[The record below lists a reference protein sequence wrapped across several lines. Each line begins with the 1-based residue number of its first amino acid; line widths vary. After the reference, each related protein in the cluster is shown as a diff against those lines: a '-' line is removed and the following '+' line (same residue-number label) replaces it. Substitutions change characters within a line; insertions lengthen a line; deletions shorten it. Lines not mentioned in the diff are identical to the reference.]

1 MSAILSMFLTALL
14 RVAVSVVTAPVAEA
28 VMRRVL
34 IHALEWIVASTR
46 NTVDDDLARPII
58 DELRGN
64 AVIESLGRE

>member
-1 MSAILSMFLTALL
+1 MSAILSMLLTALM